1 VSKCPDCGTPVSAF
15 AAGCAICG
23 ADLEKARAER
33 AAKRRPELPGM
44 PELPSF
50 GRSGGVDWAQLAI
63 ALILA
68 VAFSPLGFLLSVY
81 WAVRHQRY
89 GETTM
94 MVLMLVTTA
103 IALAAILHPLWFGS
117 HLGV

>member
-1 VSKCPDCGTPVSAF
+1 MARGVSKCPSCGEPVSAF

-33 AAKRRPELPGM
+33 ATRRRPELPGM
-44 PELPSF
+44 PSLSA
-50 GRSGGVDWAQLAI
+50 GGIDWAQLAI

-68 VAFSPLGFLLSVY
+68 VAFSPLGLLLSVY

-89 GETTM
+89 GETSM
-94 MVLMLVTTA
+94 MLVMLATA
-103 IALAAILHPLWFGS
+103 ALALAAILHPLWFGS

>member
-1 VSKCPDCGTPVSAF
+1 VSAF

-23 ADLEKARAER
+23 ADLEKARAEQ
-33 AAKRRPELPGM
+33 AAKRRPERPG
-44 PELPSF
+44 LPSF
-50 GRSGGVDWAQLAI
+50 GGAAGIDWVQLAI

-68 VAFSPLGFLLSVY
+68 VAFSPLGLLLSAY
-81 WAVRHQRY
+81 WAVRHERY
-89 GETTM
+89 GETAM
-94 MVLMLVTTA
+94 MLMMIVAAA

>member
-1 VSKCPDCGTPVSAF
+1 MPVSAF

-23 ADLEKARAER
+23 ADLEKARAQR
-33 AAKRRPELPGM
+33 AAKRRPELPGV
-44 PELPSF
+44 PGLPGLPGLRSF

-94 MVLMLVTTA
+94 MALMLMTTA